1 MKRSQVKKLILT
13 SLLVFFFV
21 LMLVSGYFI
30 YDILSEYAAEE
41 EASDDLQQFIH
52 LDETQPPVIATE
64 PPKME
69 VEAEEETEGAMEET
83 EPAPTEDPYPYPVV
97 DFDALLET
105 NEDVVGWIYIEGT
118 KINYPIV
125 QTVNNSYYVERMVN
139 GQRNAA
145 GSIFMDYRN
154 ESNFTDRN
162 SILYGHNMKNGSM
175 FAGIL
180 DYRKPSFFEEHP
192 EVIILT
198 PERNFRYEVVAGY
211 VCSPLENAWRL
222 SFATDAEFA
231 NWLTEALNRSVIG
244 GSFEA
249 SGTDQI
255 LTLSTCTYEFQDAR
269 FVLVCRLI

>member
-1 MKRSQVKKLILT
+1 MRRSQVKKVILIL
-13 SLLVFFFV
+13 LLVFFLV

-30 YDILSEYAAEE
+30 YDILSEYSAEE
-41 EASDDLQQFIH
+41 EASNELQQFIH
-52 LDETQPPVIATE
+52 LDETQPPVIVTE
-64 PPKME
+64 PPT
-69 VEAEEETEGAMEET
+69 VAATEAPMEET

-105 NEDVVGWIYIEGT
+105 NKDVIGWIYIEGT

-198 PERNFRYEVVAGY
+198 PERNFRYEVIAGY

-222 SFATDAEFA
+222 SFATDEEFA
-231 NWLTEALNRSVIG
+231 NWLTNALNRSVIG
-244 GSFEA
+244 GNFEA

-255 LTLSTCTYEFQDAR
+255 LTLSTCSYEFDDAR

>member
-1 MKRSQVKKLILT
+1 MKRSQLKKLILT
-13 SLLVFFFV
+13 ALLVFFFV
-21 LMLVSGYFI
+21 LMLVSGYFV

-41 EASDDLQQFIH
+41 EASDELQQFIH
-52 LDETQPPVIATE
+52 LDETQPPVIVTE

-69 VEAEEETEGAMEET
+69 VEEETEAATEET

-105 NEDVVGWIYIEGT
+105 NEDVIGWIYIEGT

-175 FAGIL
+175 FADVT
-180 DYRKPSFFEEHP
+180 DYKSQKFYDKHP
-192 EVIILT
+192 VALLLT
-198 PERNFRYEVVAGY
+198 PEGNFVVRLFSAYTTKDTGD
-211 VCSPLENAWRL
+211 AWDMTF
-222 SFATDAEFA
+222 SDEKFEK
-231 NWLTEALNRSVIG
+231 WLDKRIRSSYIETPVVPG
-244 GSFEA
+244 L
-249 SGTDQI
+249 DDRI
-255 LTLSTCTYEFQDAR
+255 LTLSTCTYETDDAR
-269 FVLVCRLI
+269 FVVHGVLEEE